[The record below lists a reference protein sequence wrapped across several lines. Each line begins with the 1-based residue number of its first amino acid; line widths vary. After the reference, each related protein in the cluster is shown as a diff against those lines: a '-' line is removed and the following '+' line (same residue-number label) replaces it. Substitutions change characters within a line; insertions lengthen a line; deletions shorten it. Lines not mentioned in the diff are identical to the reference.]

1 MATFIKICTTI
12 LVKKKGTKKKISP
25 QTKKNPKHKPYENSP
40 VKIDLGSLSYDL
52 PKDRGDTSLQGHEH
66 AVMLLEDF
74 HY

>member
-1 MATFIKICTTI
+1 MATFTI
-12 LVKKKGTKKKISP
+12 LVKKKGN
-25 QTKKNPKHKPYENSP
+25 QKKNLTTNKKNSKHKPYENPP

-74 HY
+74 H